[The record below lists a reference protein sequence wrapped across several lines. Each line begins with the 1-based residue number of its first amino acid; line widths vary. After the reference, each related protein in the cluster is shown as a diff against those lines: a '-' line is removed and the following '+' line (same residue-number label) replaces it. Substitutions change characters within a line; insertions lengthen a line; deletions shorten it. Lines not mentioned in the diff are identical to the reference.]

1 VIGLDKLKKGAISR
15 KDFLQSSTVLTA
27 GLTFLPGSLQSLF
40 QSGKGSKSYQN
51 SDYVIIYR
59 QSNKNDTEGKAARK
73 LSEYL
78 AKAGFNIPVS
88 DEESYGGNQGIYIG
102 KTQFSQQLTIDY
114 TTLRK
119 DGYSFIPMDDNLV
132 IAGGTEKGV
141 LYGVYGFLEQLGY
154 RKYDPISTHVPNLNS
169 IDVTGANGT
178 YIPGMNYRQTSY
190 YDTDDGDTFDWHRL
204 DSSRESWG
212 MFVHTFFNLVPPE
225 QYAVSNPEYYSLRD
239 GKRNPSTQLCLS
251 NEDVL
256 QIVIENL
263 TKRMAE
269 KPDAL
274 YWSVSPE
281 DNDQYCQ
288 CDSCTK
294 LNKTY
299 GGTRPDLE
307 YGVPSGSVI
316 FFVNQ
321 VAKEFPD
328 KIISTLAYWYTRQA
342 PDNIKPGPNVNIM
355 LCPIG
360 PARHRPIY
368 ETAPEFT
375 SDLEKWG
382 ELSENIL
389 IWDYNI
395 QFANPVSPFPNLHTL
410 KPNIKFYKENNVDAL
425 FMQATSQAF
434 SEMASLRSYLISKLM
449 WDPEADEEL
458 IMNDFLNGY
467 YGDAGSFIRQY
478 IDTMREA
485 LLASNH
491 ELLIFDSPIDAKE
504 TYLSSALMQQY
515 EQIFDNAEKAVE
527 TDGERLRRVRIA
539 RLPLMFAQI
548 QIGRTE
554 VDTPRSMFMHN
565 EHGRIVP
572 KPEMKELVYLF
583 AARCKEYGVDRI
595 RERTTSADEYLL
607 AYQRI
612 FHRMDEV
619 ADAISLHKKVTPVT
633 QTSEHTKGVDA
644 LTDGVFGSDES
655 WRFPD
660 KIGVN
665 WVGYEGEHLEF
676 ILDLGEI
683 QPVQS
688 INMEFLNAQAQ
699 PKWHQTILPKFVEYQ
714 LSVDGENYED
724 PIRID
729 NPHDPNPDINPGITN
744 VRVQPFKAD
753 IGLKDARYIKVHAE
767 SPIEMP
773 SWHIRAGSPAKIYT
787 DEIVVN

>member
-1 VIGLDKLKKGAISR
+1 MGLGKLKKGAISR
-15 KDFLQSSTVLTA
+15 KNFLQSSTILTA
-27 GLTFLPGSLQSLF
+27 GLTFLPGALQSLF
-40 QSGKGSKSYQN
+40 QSGKGSNSYQN
-51 SDYVIIYR
+51 SDYVIIFR
-59 QSNKNDTEGKAARK
+59 QSNKNDTEEKAARK

-78 AKAGFNIPVS
+78 AKAGFDIQVS
-88 DEESYGGNQGIYIG
+88 DEESYSGDQGIYIG
-102 KTQFSQQLTIDY
+102 KTQFSEQLSIDY
-114 TTLRK
+114 TTLGK
-119 DGYSFIPMDDNLV
+119 DGYSFVSKDDNLV
-132 IAGGTEKGV
+132 IAGGSEKGV
-141 LYGVYGFLEQLGY
+141 LYGVYGFLEQLGF
-154 RKYDPISTHVPNLNS
+154 RKYDPVSTYVPSLDS
-169 IDVTGANGT
+169 IDIAWTEGT
-178 YIPGMNYRQTSY
+178 YVPGMNYRQTSY

-212 MFVHTFFNLVPPE
+212 MFVHTFDELVPP
-225 QYAVSNPEYYSLRD
+225 QKYAESNPEYYSLRD

-256 QIVIENL
+256 QIVVQNL
-263 TKRMAE
+263 RSRMAE

-299 GGTRPDLE
+299 GGTRPNME

-316 FFVNQ
+316 YFVNQ

-328 KIISTLAYWYTRQA
+328 KIISTLAYWYTRQP

-382 ELSENIL
+382 KLSENIL

-434 SEMASLRSYLISKLM
+434 SEMASLRSYMISKLM
-449 WDPEADEEL
+449 WNPDADEEL
-458 IMNDFLNGY
+458 IMDDFLNGY
-467 YGDAGSFIRQY
+467 YGDAGIYIRQY

-504 TYLSSALMQQY
+504 TYLSADLMLRY
-515 EQIFDNAEKAVE
+515 EQLFDDAEKAVG
-527 TDGERLRRVRIA
+527 TDEERLRRVQIA

-554 VDTPRSMFMHN
+554 VDTPRSMFIKN
-565 EHGRIVP
+565 EEGRIVP
-572 KPEMKELVYLF
+572 KAEMKELVYLF
-583 AARCKEYGVDRI
+583 VGRCKEYGVNRI
-595 RERTTSADEYLL
+595 RERTTSADDYLL

-612 FHRMDEV
+612 FDRMNEV
-619 ADAISLHKKVTPVT
+619 EGSLSLHKKVEPITRS
-633 QTSEHTKGVDA
+633 SEHTKGVEA

-665 WVGYEGEHLEF
+665 WVGYEGEHMEF
-676 ILDLGEI
+676 ILDLGE
-683 QPVQS
+683 VQTVRS
-688 INMEFLNAQAQ
+688 VKMEFLNAQAQ
-699 PKWHQTILPKFVEYQ
+699 PKWHLTILPEFVEYQ
-714 LSVDGENYED
+714 LSVDGENFEG
-724 PIRID
+724 PIRIE
-729 NPHDPNPDINPGITN
+729 NPHDPNPDINPDITN
-744 VRVQPFKAD
+744 VRVQPFNVDFEARQ
-753 IGLKDARYIKVHAE
+753 ARYIKVHAE

-773 SWHIRAGSPAKIYT
+773 SWHIRAGSPAKIYA
-787 DEIVVN
+787 DEIVVS

>member
-1 VIGLDKLKKGAISR
+1 MSRFKKGSISR
-15 KDFLQSSTVLTA
+15 KDFLHASTVLTG
-27 GLTFLPGSLQSLF
+27 GLTFLPGALQALL
-40 QSGKGSKSYQN
+40 QSGKGSKSFQAG
-51 SDYVIIYR
+51 DYVIIYR
-59 QSNKNDTEGKAARK
+59 ESNKNDTEEKAARK

-78 AKAGFNIPVS
+78 AKAGFDIPVA
-88 DEESYGGNQGIYIG
+88 DEESYSGNRGIYIG
-102 KTQFSQQLTIDY
+102 RTHFSGGLSIDY
-114 TTLRK
+114 TKLDK
-119 DGYSFIPMDDNLV
+119 DGYSYMTQGDNLV

-141 LYGVYGFLEQLGY
+141 LYGVYGFLEQLGF
-154 RKYDPISTHVPNLNS
+154 RKYDSVSTYVPDFNSFELPLESEVHV
-169 IDVTGANGT
+169 
-178 YIPGMNYRQTSY
+178 PGMNYRQTSY

-225 QYAVSNPEYYSLRD
+225 HYAVSNPEYYSLRD

-256 QIVIENL
+256 QVVIENL

-288 CDSCTK
+288 CGPCTE
-294 LNKTY
+294 LNQKY
-299 GGTRPDLE
+299 GGTRQNLD
-307 YGVPSGSVI
+307 YGVPSGSVVY
-316 FFVNQ
+316 FVNQ

-368 ETAPEFT
+368 ETAPSFT
-375 SDLEKWG
+375 SDLEEWG
-382 ELSENIL
+382 KLTDKIL

-410 KPNIKFYKENNVDAL
+410 KPNIKFYKENNVDSL

-449 WDPEADEEL
+449 WDPDADEEL

-467 YGDAGSFIRQY
+467 YGDAGNYIRQY

-504 TYLSSALMQQY
+504 TYLSAGLMQQY
-515 EQIFDNAEKAVE
+515 EQLFDNAEKAVE
-527 TDGERLRRVRIA
+527 TDEERLRRVRIA

-554 VDTPRSMFMHN
+554 VDTPRSMFMQN
-565 EHGRIVP
+565 EQGRIVP
-572 KPEMKELVYLF
+572 KAEIKDLVYLF
-583 AARCKEYGVDRI
+583 AGRCKEYGVNRI

-612 FHRMDEV
+612 FDRMDEV

-633 QTSEHTKGVDA
+633 QTSEHTKGVEA

-665 WVGYEGEHLEF
+665 WVGYEGEHMEF
-676 ILDLGEI
+676 ILDLGEV
-683 QPVQS
+683 QPVRS
-688 INMEFLNAQAQ
+688 VNMEFLNAQAQ

-714 LSVDGENYED
+714 LSVDGVNYEN

-729 NPHDPNPDINPGITN
+729 NPHDPNPDNNPDITK

-753 IGLKDARYIKVHAE
+753 IGSKDARYIKVHAE

>member
-1 VIGLDKLKKGAISR
+1 MDDVFKKGKVSR
-15 KDFLQSSTVLTA
+15 KDFLKNSTLVTT
-27 GLTFLPGSLQSLF
+27 GLTFLPSALHSLIFSDDNSENSISQS
-40 QSGKGSKSYQN
+40 YHI
-51 SDYVIIYR
+51 VIRKENNVAVEKKAAKQLQFYL
-59 QSNKNDTEGKAARK
+59 GKAGIS
-73 LSEYL
+73 LS
-78 AKAGFNIPVS
+78 IS
-88 DEESYGGNQGIYIG
+88 DEESYNGDRAIYIG
-102 KTQFSQQLTIDY
+102 RTRYSEQMDINFDQLGN
-114 TTLRK
+114 
-119 DGYSFIPMDDNLV
+119 DGYTFKKRDNNLV
-132 IAGGTEKGV
+132 IAGGSEKGV
-141 LYGVYGFLEQLGY
+141 LYGVYGLLEFLGF
-154 RKYDPISTHVPNLNS
+154 RKYDAVSTHVPEISSFKIPSEDAISL
-169 IDVTGANGT
+169 
-178 YIPGMNYRQTSY
+178 PGMNYRQTSY
-190 YDTDDGDTFDWHRL
+190 YDTDDGDIFDWHRL

-212 MFVHTFFNLVPPE
+212 MFVHTFHELVPPGE
-225 QYAVSNPEYYSLRD
+225 YAESHPEYYSLRN

-251 NEDVL
+251 NEAVL
-256 QIVIENL
+256 EIVVQNL
-263 TKRMAE
+263 RKRMAD

-288 CDSCTK
+288 CEPCTE
-294 LNKTY
+294 LNKKY
-299 GGTRPDLE
+299 GGTRPNLE
-307 YGVPSGSVI
+307 YGVPSGSVVY
-316 FFVNQ
+316 FVNQ

-368 ETAPEFT
+368 ETAPSFT
-375 SDLEKWG
+375 SDLEDWG
-382 ELSENIL
+382 KLSNRIL

-395 QFANPVSPFPNLHTL
+395 QFANPVSPFPNLHTI
-410 KPNIKFYKENNVDAL
+410 KPNIEFYKKNNVDSL
-425 FMQATSQAF
+425 FMQATSQAG
-434 SEMASLRSYLISKLM
+434 SEMAALRSYLICKLM
-449 WDPEADEEL
+449 WNPHADENE
-458 IMNDFLNGY
+458 IINDFLDGY
-467 YGDAGSFIRQY
+467 YGEAGRFIREY
-478 IDTMREA
+478 IDMMRDA
-485 LLASNH
+485 LLKSGH
-491 ELLIFDSPIDAKE
+491 ELRIFDSPIDAKE
-504 TYLSSALMQQY
+504 TYLSSALMKQY
-515 EQIFDNAEKAVE
+515 EQLFDHAEKAVE
-527 TDGERLRRVRIA
+527 TDEERLRRVRIA

-554 VDTPRSMFMHN
+554 VDTPRSMFIHN
-565 EHGRIVP
+565 ENDRIVP

-583 AARCKEYGVDRI
+583 AGRCKEYGVDRI

-612 FHRMDEV
+612 FDRMNEV

-633 QTSEHTKGVDA
+633 QTSEHTKGVEA

-665 WVGYEGEHLEF
+665 WVGYEGEHMEF
-676 ILDLGEI
+676 ILDLGEV
-683 QPVQS
+683 QPVGS
-688 INMEFLNAQAQ
+688 VNMEFLNAQAQ

-714 LSVDGENYED
+714 LSVDGENYGD

-767 SPIEMP
+767 SHIEMP

-787 DEIVVN
+787 DEIVVF

>member
-1 VIGLDKLKKGAISR
+1 MGRFNKGSVSR
-15 KDFLQSSTVLTA
+15 RDFLHASTVLTG
-27 GLTFLPGSLQSLF
+27 GLAFLPGVLQSLF
-40 QSGKGSKSYQN
+40 QAGKSSGSFQP
-51 SDYVIIYR
+51 SDYAIIYR
-59 QSNKNDTEGKAARK
+59 ESNKNDTEEKAAHK

-78 AKAGFNIPVS
+78 AKAGFDIPVV
-88 DEESYGGNQGIYIG
+88 DEESYSRDQGIYIG
-102 KTQFSQQLTIDY
+102 RTQFSEEETIDY
-114 TTLRK
+114 STIGN
-119 DGYSFIPMDDNLV
+119 DGYMFIPRGESLV
-132 IAGGTEKGV
+132 IAGGPDKGV
-141 LYGVYGFLEQLGY
+141 LYGVYGFLEQLGF
-154 RKYDPISTHVPNLNS
+154 RKYDSVSTHVPSLHS
-169 IDVTGANGT
+169 IEVPGAT
-178 YIPGMNYRQTSY
+178 STHIPGMNYRQTSY

-212 MFVHTFFNLVPPE
+212 MFVHTFHQLVPPN
-225 QYAVSNPEYYSLRD
+225 QYAATHPEYYSLRD

-251 NEDVL
+251 NKEVL
-256 QIVIENL
+256 QIVVENL

-288 CDSCTK
+288 CGPCTE
-294 LNKTY
+294 LNKEY
-299 GGTRPDLE
+299 GGTRPALE

-316 FFVNQ
+316 YFVNQ
-321 VAKEFPD
+321 VAKEFSD

-368 ETAPEFT
+368 ETAPSFT
-375 SDLEKWG
+375 NDLKDWG
-382 ELSENIL
+382 KLTDKIL

-425 FMQATSQAF
+425 FMQATSQVF
-434 SEMASLRSYLISKLM
+434 SEMASLRSYMISKLM
-449 WDPEADEEL
+449 WDPDSDEEL
-458 IMNDFLNGY
+458 IMNDFLSGY
-467 YGDAGSFIRQY
+467 YGGAGSCIRQY

-504 TYLSSALMQQY
+504 TYLSAGLMEQY
-515 EQIFDNAEKAVE
+515 EQLFNEAEKAVE
-527 TDGERLRRVRIA
+527 ADAEKLRRVRIA

-554 VDTPRSMFMHN
+554 VDTPRSMFILN
-565 EHGRIVP
+565 ENDRIVP

-583 AARCKEYGVDRI
+583 AGRCKEYGVDRI

-607 AYQRI
+607 AYERI
-612 FHRMDEV
+612 FNRMDEV

-633 QTSEHTKGVDA
+633 QTSEHTKGVEA

-665 WVGYEGEHLEF
+665 WVGYEGEHMEF
-676 ILDLGEI
+676 ILDLGEV
-683 QPVQS
+683 QPVRS
-688 INMEFLNAQAQ
+688 VNMEFLNAQAQ
-699 PKWHQTILPKFVEYQ
+699 PKWHLTILPKFVEYQ

-724 PIRID
+724 AVRID

-744 VRVQPFKAD
+744 IRVQPFKAE